1 MYLQRC
7 IRVFHNKSVIFAR
20 KRQEDEE
27 SEVDIVVLKQSY
39 SIVETFAS

>member
-1 MYLQRC
+1 MYLQRG
-7 IRVFHNKSVIFAR
+7 IYVFHNKLVIFAG

-27 SEVDIVVLKQSY
+27 SEVDIVVLKKSY